1 MYLLIISVSRLGS
14 FFAFLKKRIIRILP
28 SYYVVLTAWLIY
40 QHLRSGISVSSVF
53 ANYLCVDFLAGADF
67 QTLWYMNGVWIYYL
81 FALFLVPLCQNASL
95 RRKILLFFLCAT
107 FSVPFFSDIRLM
119 LFSRLPLLFLGI
131 CFADYGARHEEIPAR
146 LAAALIALSCLG
158 WGLLAY
164 IVKCVPDDRIWA
176 YGLYWFP
183 FILIAPGLCIVLSLL
198 AACLDKV
205 APQIIRGFTFLG
217 GCTLEIYAVS
227 RFCFPG
233 LSRCTLGRHL
243 VWHGQALASAFRPV
257 CALCRFACPRN
268 GAIDRQNTKAAYPK
282 NLTEIG
288 EIYV

>member
-1 MYLLIISVSRLGS
+1 
-14 FFAFLKKRIIRILP
+14 
-28 SYYVVLTAWLIY
+28 
-40 QHLRSGISVSSVF
+40 
-53 ANYLCVDFLAGADF
+53 
-67 QTLWYMNGVWIYYL
+67 MNGVWIYYL

-95 RRKILLFFLCAT
+95 RRKILLFFLCAA

-158 WGLLAY
+158 WGLLVY

-176 YGLYWFP
+176 SGLYWFP

-205 APQIIRGFTFLG
+205 SPQNHPRLYVPGRMHAGNLR
-217 GCTLEIYAVS
+217 CS

-268 GAIDRQNTKAAYPK
+268 GAIDRQNTKAAYPT